1 MSFKVK
7 ANIFL
12 TRKSTLKLNDSFK
25 ATFTLFSKRI
35 FAFKF
40 CSGKRHIGP
49 LACNRHHDT
58 QYNDIQH
65 NDT

>member
-12 TRKSTLKLNDSFK
+12 TRKSTLKLTDSFK

-35 FAFKF
+35 FAFKG
-40 CSGKRHIGP
+40 CSGKRLIGP
-49 LACNRHHDT
+49 LAYNKHNDT
-58 QYNDIQH
+58 QYDDIQH